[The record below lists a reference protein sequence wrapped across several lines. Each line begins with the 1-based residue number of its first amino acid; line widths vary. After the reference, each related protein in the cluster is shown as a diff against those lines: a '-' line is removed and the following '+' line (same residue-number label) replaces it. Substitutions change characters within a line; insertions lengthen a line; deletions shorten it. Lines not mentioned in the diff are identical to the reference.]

1 MIVITAND
9 WRIYGNSVIILGME
23 LKSTDVTVFLNK
35 CFYLCFHAQEEYK
48 VDIKKFITSS
58 GDKLSFNFFGFIDNL
73 KSQKE
78 TYGLIP
84 IDVFYDDYCTKDI
97 LQKIEESFETAAE
110 TGGYTRLFLE
120 YLFDERFKEEFN
132 NMVKKLNST
141 VTNSYF
147 STKKENGLFSFDL
160 ITSYLKAIN
169 NSYKGNNEDRD
180 YTTITDRKAVYSK
193 HDAKRKNKCKKM
205 PGWTEPLDNPF
216 SMYKLYGQEKYSR
229 IMISLLGD
237 KEYAENATP
246 EELLMKS
253 TDVIFADQTIIFD
266 DKTITK
272 NIPKL
277 ETIRPIEISD
287 QVYFLWLDKIRYDLQ
302 TFFDDYVPSELGR
315 KIKREDDFEED
326 AEKKNLKKPDGAIK
340 RKVNSAFKNQTFRE
354 SMYIGFKT
362 ILKEEKA
369 LYLKTGQ
376 NDFVYLKLSNGRRKL
391 FSDSE
396 LITINK
402 EFKELYKKDDTEEKP
417 SVLDYTIREKLE
429 YIINK
434 VSKDDNEKW
443 KEFLDR
449 YNIYFSDINDDYSGN
464 KKMNYQEEEHVALTQ
479 SPEEKLFQEKFNV
492 SDKLKES
499 LIKLFTISFKDEK
512 QFVELMEK
520 SITIF
525 PSYNIKDYLKLL
537 RGASDHPWARFWTV
551 YNRNSEMN
559 LYPEQKL
566 FTKVMNHIE
575 TEFNKTLNEE

>member
-1 MIVITAND
+1 MNQKT
-9 WRIYGNSVIILGME
+9 
-23 LKSTDVTVFLNK
+23 TDTTLFLNK
-35 CFYLCFHAQEEYK
+35 CFYLCFHTQEEYK

-97 LQKIEESFETAAE
+97 LQKIKESFEASVE

-132 NMVKKLNST
+132 NMVNGKLNST
-141 VTNSYF
+141 LTNTYF

-160 ITSYLKAIN
+160 ITRYLKTIN
-169 NSYKGNNEDRD
+169 NSYRGNNENWD
-180 YTTITDRKAVYSK
+180 YTKITDRKAVYSK
-193 HDAKRKNKCKKM
+193 HDAKRKNKCKEM

-229 IMISLLGD
+229 ILISLLGD
-237 KEYAENATP
+237 KEYAEKARP
-246 EELLMKS
+246 EELLKKS
-253 TDVIFADQTIIFD
+253 TDIIFADKIISE
-266 DKTITK
+266 

-277 ETIRPIEISD
+277 ETIRPIEIRE

-326 AEKKNLKKPDGAIK
+326 AAKENLKKPDGAIK

-369 LYLKTGQ
+369 LYLNEAGQ

-429 YIINK
+429 FITNN
-434 VSKDDNEKW
+434 VSKNDNKKW

-449 YNIYFSDINDDYSGN
+449 YNIYFSDINDDYSGS
-464 KKMNYQEEEHVALTQ
+464 KKINYQEEEHVALTQ
-479 SPEEKLFQEKFNV
+479 SPEEKLFQDEFNL

-499 LIKLFTISFKDEK
+499 LIRLFAFYFENEN
-512 QFVELMEK
+512 QFVELMEQ
-520 SITIF
+520 SITNF

-537 RGASDHPWARFWTV
+537 RGSQDHPWARFWTV
-551 YNRNSEMN
+551 YNRNSEIN

-575 TEFNKTLNEE
+575 TKFNKTFNDE

>member
-1 MIVITAND
+1 MNQKT
-9 WRIYGNSVIILGME
+9 
-23 LKSTDVTVFLNK
+23 TDTTLFLNK
-35 CFYLCFHAQEEYK
+35 CFYLCFHTQEEYK

-58 GDKLSFNFFGFIDNL
+58 GNKLTFDFFGFIDNL

-84 IDVFYDDYCTKDI
+84 IDVFYNDYCTKDI
-97 LQKIEESFETAAE
+97 LQKIEESFEAAVE

-120 YLFDERFKEEFN
+120 YLFEERFKEEFN
-132 NMVKKLNST
+132 NMVKGKLNST
-141 VTNSYF
+141 LTNSYF

-169 NSYKGNNEDRD
+169 NSYRGNNADWD
-180 YTTITDRKAVYSK
+180 YTKITDRKAVYSK
-193 HDAKRKNKCKKM
+193 HDAKRKNKCKGM

-229 IMISLLGD
+229 ILISLLSD
-237 KEYAENATP
+237 KEYAEKARP
-246 EELLMKS
+246 EELLKKS
-253 TDVIFADQTIIFD
+253 TDIIFADKIISE
-266 DKTITK
+266 

-277 ETIRPIEISD
+277 ETIRPIEIRE

-326 AEKKNLKKPDGAIK
+326 AAKENLKNPDGAIK
-340 RKVNSAFKNQTFRE
+340 RKINSAFKNQTFRE
-354 SMYIGFKT
+354 SLYIGFKT

-369 LYLKTGQ
+369 LYLNEAGR
-376 NDFVYLKLSNGRRKL
+376 NEFVYLKLSNGKRKL

-402 EFKELYKKDDTEEKP
+402 EFKELYKEDDTEEKP

-429 YIINK
+429 FITNN
-434 VSKDDNEKW
+434 VSKDDNKKW

-499 LIKLFTISFKDEK
+499 LIEHFNSYFTNEN
-512 QFVELMEK
+512 QFVELMKK
-520 SITIF
+520 SIVNF
-525 PSYNIKDYLKLL
+525 PSYNLKDYLKFL
-537 RGASDHPWARFWTV
+537 RGSSGHPWSRFWTV
-551 YNRNSEMN
+551 YNNNSEIN
-559 LYPEQKL
+559 LYPEQKI

-575 TEFNKTLNEE
+575 SEFNKILDEE